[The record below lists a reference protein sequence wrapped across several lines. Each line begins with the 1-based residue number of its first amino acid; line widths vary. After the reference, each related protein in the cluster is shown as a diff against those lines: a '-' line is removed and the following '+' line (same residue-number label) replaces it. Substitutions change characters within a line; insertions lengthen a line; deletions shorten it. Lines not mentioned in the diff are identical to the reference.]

1 METTAW
7 IGVWMDYSKANL
19 IEYGEGEV
27 IQTIT
32 SSFTPQKRTASLSH
46 SESGMHHKEQQLHTQ
61 YFKSIADKIIKYNKV
76 LLFGPTDAKLEFH
89 HYLAGNPQFK
99 KVNIGVE
106 PTDRITN
113 NQQKAFVN
121 DYFKKHRYL

>member
-1 METTAW
+1 MACL
-7 IGVWMDYSKANL
+7 GVWMDYSKANL
-19 IEYGEGEV
+19 IEYGEEEV
-27 IQTIT
+27 VQTIT
-32 SSFTPQKRTASLSH
+32 SSFTHQKKTESLSH

-61 YFKSIADKIIKYNKV
+61 YFKNIANEVLKYHKV

-89 HYLAGNPQFK
+89 HYLAENPQFK
-99 KVNIGVE
+99 NIKIGVE
-106 PTDRITN
+106 ATDKITA